1 MMSNSTEPP
10 TQAVTPNSG
19 ITRMPT
25 RRKLAFASVALGL
38 FLAMLEIIGR
48 ILVPATGGTS
58 RWDYES
64 NHVRLSGFPALN
76 TLLEPD
82 AKRFWRLRAGVAP
95 AQIIGRVGTDDLIF
109 TLSTDSDG
117 FRTTPAIDNAE
128 RAVLF
133 LGDSCTLGIG
143 VDDDQ
148 TIPAVVQRTLSGTRC
163 INAGVPGYSAYQGR
177 VYLEE
182 IVRDLQPAAVVI
194 NFGFND
200 DAAWDDRSDLEHATD
215 APVQLS
221 WWLST
226 GIARLTTRG
235 LESLRPVEQASTS
248 PATSNRPRLTDGEF
262 VGQIESMVATCR
274 TNGATPILL
283 IWPLRVQLSQ
293 DGVTPKQL
301 ALRQFAAKNGVTV
314 IDLLE
319 TIRDRESSDVDFF
332 ADLLHFNEVGCQMA
346 ARRIAETLRSVMVQG
361 DSPAATTSKSATA
374 P

>member
-1 MMSNSTEPP
+1 MMSNSSDPP
-10 TQAVTPNSG
+10 TEAARVSSAA
-19 ITRMPT
+19 TRLPM
-25 RRKLAFASVALGL
+25 RRKLLFAVVALGL
-38 FLAMLEIIGR
+38 FFLLLETVGR
-48 ILVPATGGTS
+48 IMIPATGGTS

-64 NHVRLSGFPALN
+64 NHVRLTGFPALN
-76 TLLEPD
+76 SLLEPD

-148 TIPAVVQRTLSGTRC
+148 TIPAVVQRKLSGTRC

-262 VGQIESMVATCR
+262 VSQIESMVATGR
-274 TNGATPILL
+274 ANRATPILL
-283 IWPLRVQLSQ
+283 IWPLRVQLYQ
-293 DGVTPKQL
+293 GGVTPKQL
-301 ALRQFAAKNGVTV
+301 ALRQFAATNGVAV
-314 IDLLE
+314 VDLLE
-319 TIRDRESSDVDFF
+319 RVRNREPSGVDVF
-332 ADLLHFNEVGCQMA
+332 ADLLHFNDAGCQMA
-346 ARRIAETLRSVMVQG
+346 AERIAEALKPLLDHS
-361 DSPAATTSKSATA
+361 DSPGPTTSKSANA